1 MVQFLVAAPTPRYAA
16 LQRLLP
22 QTFVGSRQQ
31 LGHVVEWVCREMEH
45 SFREQGQAL
54 PPWRE
59 WTSMR
64 TKWQPQQQAQAQQ
77 APSQQQQQQ
86 HHHEQLYFG
95 APPGASPPAACDCCM
110 SQAQLQQTAA
120 LMACASAPGTPTHS
134 RSHSHSPSRQQSL
147 DRVSLLSLS
156 LEAAGLRRGA
166 ASPTHSLVL
175 QRHWAPVG
183 TGGGTWEHTQP
194 RVHVVRRSAPH

>member
-1 MVQFLVAAPTPRYAA
+1 
-16 LQRLLP
+16 
-22 QTFVGSRQQ
+22 
-31 LGHVVEWVCREMEH
+31 
-45 SFREQGQAL
+45 
-54 PPWRE
+54 
-59 WTSMR
+59 
-64 TKWQPQQQAQAQQ
+64 
-77 APSQQQQQQ
+77 
-86 HHHEQLYFG
+86 
-95 APPGASPPAACDCCM
+95 M